1 MRKHII
7 IDKPRIAGTVAES
20 RAWLDIAAL
29 AQAELTSEDPAYP
42 IETALQDDRES
53 GWRATGTG
61 EQTIRLLFDAPT
73 RVRRIRLLF
82 RETETQR
89 TQEFVLRWRS
99 ATAGEWRDIV
109 HQQYTFSPPHT
120 SEELEDYGVELEALS
135 ELELNILPDIGG
147 GPARASL
154 AQLRLA

>member
-7 IDKPRIAGTVAES
+7 DKPRLAGTEAEQ
-20 RAWLDIAAL
+20 RVWLDIASL

-42 IETALQDDRES
+42 IEAALQDDRES

-61 EQTIRLLFDAPT
+61 EQAIRLLFDAPT
-73 RVRRIRLLF
+73 RVRHIRLLF

-99 ATAGEWRDIV
+99 GTADEWRDIV
-109 HQQYTFSPPHT
+109 RQQYTFSPPHT
-120 SEELEDYGVELEALS
+120 SEELEDYGVEIEALS
-135 ELELNILPDIGG
+135 ELELSIVPDIGG

>member
-7 IDKPRIAGTVAES
+7 DKPRVADTAAEN
-20 RAWLDIAAL
+20 RVWLDIASL
-29 AQAELTSEDPAYP
+29 AQADLTSEDPAYP
-42 IETALQDDRES
+42 IEAALQDDRES

-73 RVRRIRLLF
+73 PVRHIRLLF

-99 ATAGEWRDIV
+99 DTAGEWREIV
-109 HQQYTFSPPHT
+109 RQQYTFSPPHT
-120 SEELEDYGVELEALS
+120 SEELEDYGVELDALS
-135 ELELNILPDIGG
+135 ELELSIVPDIGG

>member
-7 IDKPRIAGTVAES
+7 DKPRLAGTDAEQ
-20 RAWLDIAAL
+20 RAWLDIASL

-42 IETALQDDRES
+42 IEAALLQGDRES

-61 EQTIRLLFDAPT
+61 EQTIRLLFDVPL
-73 RVRRIRLLF
+73 RLRHIRLLF

-99 ATAGEWRDIV
+99 GTAGEWRDIV
-109 HQQYTFSPPHT
+109 RQQYTFSPPHT
-120 SEELEDYGVELEALS
+120 SEELEDYGVELDALS
-135 ELELNILPDIGG
+135 GLELSIVPDIGG